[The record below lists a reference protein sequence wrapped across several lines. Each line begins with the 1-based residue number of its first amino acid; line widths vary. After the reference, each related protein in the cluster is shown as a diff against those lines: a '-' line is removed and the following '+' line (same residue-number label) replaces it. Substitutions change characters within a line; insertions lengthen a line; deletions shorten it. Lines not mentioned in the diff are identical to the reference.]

1 MKHEISKQRMR
12 RVHLWRRNRKN
23 KEQVPFRNGTLL
35 ASIYLVITIL
45 TAIGLEFVSHLFTEI
60 PTHED
65 IPYVL
70 GCDLVILSIAAYCAR
85 LLLGRLA
92 PEVIARNSRILML
105 CLVAVFE
112 NSLHTAVL
120 CLASKALPLLTF
132 LPDGFSPQDFVPPL
146 IPYLFAPALCTLL
159 AGPGVGIA
167 MGIALAIQ
175 NLIFVGSGSGFQ
187 AVAVGSVIS
196 LAAPLCL
203 AGVRNRT
210 GLYRNLF
217 LIGLL
222 QLLGILIHAF
232 LWCIEK
238 PQIADLGL
246 GQSLRIAA
254 EADAILTVV
263 SIAVASV
270 AVTLLLPIFEHVFGV
285 SSNLRLTQYG
295 DLGHPLLTR
304 LQREASGTANHS
316 QNVAIMA
323 ADAAERIG
331 ANVTLARVGSYYHDV
346 GKVLAPQRFTENQGE
361 GTVNPHDSQRPSMSA
376 LVIAAHVKDG
386 LGFAKD
392 FHLPIPI
399 RDIIVQHHGTTRME
413 YFYRKALEQEAIRA
427 EATGEDPRP
436 IDESQFRYGGPK
448 PQTAEAVI
456 VMLADSIEAAAK
468 SNKVFTPGGIEKLV
482 EKIVAD
488 KIADGQLDEAPVTLG
503 DIVELKKSFTA
514 SLTTIHRG
522 RIAYPKADPEKD
534 GKNQESDKETPPHD
548 ENTERR
554 DATPEARP

>member
-23 KEQVPFRNGTLL
+23 KEQVPFRNGTVL
-35 ASIYLVITIL
+35 AMIYLVATIL
-45 TAIGLEFVSHLFTEI
+45 SAIALECVSHLFTEI
-60 PTHED
+60 PSRAD
-65 IPYVL
+65 LPYVL
-70 GCDLVILSIAAYCAR
+70 GCDLVILCIAAYCAR
-85 LLLGRLA
+85 LLLGRLS
-92 PEVIARNSRILML
+92 PGTVARNSRILML
-105 CLVAVFE
+105 CLVAFFE
-112 NSLHTAVL
+112 NSLHTGVL
-120 CLASKALPLLTF
+120 CLSAKALPLLTF
-132 LPDGFSPQDFVPPL
+132 LPDGFAPQDFVPPL

-167 MGIALAIQ
+167 MGMALAIQ
-175 NLIFVGSGSGFQ
+175 NLIFVGTGSGFQ

-203 AGVRNRT
+203 ARVRTRT
-210 GLYRNLF
+210 ELYRNLF

-232 LWCIEK
+232 QWCIDK

-246 GQSLRIAA
+246 GRSLRVAA
-254 EADAILTVV
+254 EADAILTIV

-270 AVTLLLPIFEHVFGV
+270 AVTLLLPVFEHIFGV
-285 SSNLRLTQYG
+285 SSNLRLTQFG

-361 GTVNPHDSQRPSMSA
+361 GSVNPHDSQKPSMSA

-392 FHLPIPI
+392 FHLPISV

-413 YFYRKALEQEAIRA
+413 FFYRKALDQEARRA
-427 EATGEDPRP
+427 EIAGEDPRP
-436 IDESQFRYGGPK
+436 IDDSQFRYPGPK
-448 PQTAEAVI
+448 PQTAEAAI
-456 VMLADSIEAAAK
+456 VLLADSLEAAAK

-482 EKIVAD
+482 GKIVD
-488 KIADGQLDEAPVTLG
+488 EKIADGQLDEAPVTYG
-503 DIVELKKSFTA
+503 DVVKLKESFAA

-522 RIAYPKADPEKD
+522 RIAYPKAESEKD
-534 GKNQESDKETPPHD
+534 GKPQESDKETPPHD
-548 ENTERR
+548 ENAERR